1 MYAGYEV
8 TIPSSMPSNATAFVR
23 SNGVKVAPE
32 QIVAPCVPITGV
44 GFTVIVKLSD
54 GPFTEIPQPNLT
66 ANVLL
71 APEHGSPKVAL
82 LPTTVIVELPIA
94 KPLITEAEVVA

>member
-44 GFTVIVKLSD
+44 GFTVMVK
-54 GPFTEIPQPNLT
+54 F
-66 ANVLL
+66 
-71 APEHGSPKVAL
+71 
-82 LPTTVIVELPIA
+82 
-94 KPLITEAEVVA
+94 